1 MSVVEFDSAVTDL
14 GIILHN
20 QLSMALQVT
29 AVSRSCFYQ
38 MRQLRVVQRSLTKDA
53 LRSLVQAFIHC
64 LLDYCNTLLAGITD
78 TQIKWLQPLQS
89 VQNIMARL
97 VSGARWQDHI
107 TSVLHTTQPPL
118 ASGAAKDHFQHCGP
132 RMEMHPWCRTCKIL
146 HAGGECSRTP
156 STVVSIDWMCRPAK
170 STDVG
175 GPA

>member
-1 MSVVEFDSAVTDL
+1 MLGTWQLAKLTVTQLQLSTSVVEFDSAVTDL

-38 MRQLRVVQRSLTKDA
+38 MCQLRVVQRSLTKDA

-64 LLDYCNTLLAGITD
+64 QLDYCNTLLAGITD

-97 VSGARWQDHI
+97 VSGARWQYHI
-107 TSVLHTTQPPL
+107 TPVLRSLHWLPVWRRIFFKTAVLVWKCIHGIAPPYL
-118 ASGAAKDHFQHCGP
+118 Q
-132 RMEMHPWCRTCKIL
+132 
-146 HAGGECSRTP
+146 
-156 STVVSIDWMCRPAK
+156 
-170 STDVG
+170 
-175 GPA
+175 